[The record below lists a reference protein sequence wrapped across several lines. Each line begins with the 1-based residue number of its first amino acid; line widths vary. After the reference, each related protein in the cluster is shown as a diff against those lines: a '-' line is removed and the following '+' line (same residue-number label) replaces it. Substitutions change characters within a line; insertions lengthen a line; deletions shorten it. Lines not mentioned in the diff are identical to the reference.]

1 MKNKLTDRDA
11 VWHPCKNDCG
21 ARYRSE
27 KAAALCCDRQTVKAE
42 IARRYDIPRIQ
53 GERPL

>member
-1 MKNKLTDRDA
+1 MTDKLTDRDA
-11 VWHPCKNDCG
+11 VWHPCQNDCG
-21 ARYRSE
+21 AEYRSE
-27 KAAALCCDRQTVKAE
+27 NAAMLCCNRQTVKAE